1 MVSRFRILTVGRAG
15 AGKSSLINRVF
26 NVEDAKVSDSKP
38 GEAEIDLEITFKTN
52 KLFVLHDSKGFEPS
66 KADTFHVV
74 EQFIRNRSNKNLQ
87 LKDRLHA
94 AWLCIRT
101 PFSGARVLE
110 TGDENFLR
118 IAHDHNIPVVVVFT
132 QYDTFVTWFEE
143 QCDNC
148 KSCLECEKC
157 MNLETCERRNSSET
171 CEICRKAAKDAYD
184 EHIKSLEDAATR
196 LRIPTPEHINIS
208 VRDGYTDN
216 IVPLVDRTE
225 KLVEKHLPEDD
236 VWFLWALAQMASLPL
251 KIRACADQAMT
262 HYSRALIAAG
272 STPAVGRPLLF
283 HRLVEVHE
291 DIITCMNVQDPDNVL
306 RSTEFRHVLLHVVQH
321 MRNKEDTKSY
331 ASVITATKAEYL
343 PSSPLDIEKITQV
356 VQLFATAS
364 AALAQP
370 AAILGL
376 SFSFF
381 KWILDAVCA
390 NVPEVQR
397 VFISYTV
404 DLMLVLREL
413 FDFTLQRQW
422 AGRVTWRDLG
432 EAWAAYHRTP
442 SQARVHSEITE
453 LVKKHEGLSAD
464 SNAIHESV
472 VELLRKHQAIDT

>member
-1 MVSRFRILTVGRAG
+1 MNKRRTAQEILDEYKRFRILTVGRAG
-15 AGKSSLINRVF
+15 GGKSSLINRVF
-26 NVEDAKVSDSKP
+26 NVKDAKVSDSKP
-38 GEAEIDLEITFKTN
+38 GEAEIDLEITSETN

-66 KADTFHVV
+66 KADTFHIV
-74 EQFIRNRSNKNLQ
+74 EQFIRDRSDKDLQ

-110 TGDENFLR
+110 TGDENFLK
-118 IAHDHNIPVVVVFT
+118 IAHDGNIPVVVVFT

-148 KSCLECEKC
+148 KSCSECEKC
-157 MNLETCERRNSSET
+157 MNLETCEKRKSSET
-171 CEICRKAAKDAYD
+171 CENCKTAAKDVYN
-184 EHIKSLEDAATR
+184 EHVKSLEDAAIR
-196 LRIPTPEHINIS
+196 LGIPTPEHINVS
-208 VRDGYTDN
+208 VRDGYTEN
-216 IVPLVDRTE
+216 IVPLVDKTE

-236 VWFLWALAQMASLPL
+236 AWYLWALAQMVSLPL

-262 HYSRALIAAG
+262 HYSRALIATG

-306 RSTEFRHVLLHVVQH
+306 RSTEFKHVLLHVVQH
-321 MRNKEDTKSY
+321 MRNKEDTKS
-331 ASVITATKAEYL
+331 
-343 PSSPLDIEKITQV
+343 SPFDIEKITQV

-376 SFSFF
+376 SFTFF
-381 KWILDAVCA
+381 KWLLDAICA

-397 VFISYTV
+397 VFISYAV

-422 AGRVTWRDLG
+422 AGRITWGDLG

-453 LVKKHEGLSAD
+453 LVKEHEGLSAD
-464 SNAIHESV
+464 SKAIHESV
-472 VELLRKHQAIDT
+472 VELLRKHRAIGT